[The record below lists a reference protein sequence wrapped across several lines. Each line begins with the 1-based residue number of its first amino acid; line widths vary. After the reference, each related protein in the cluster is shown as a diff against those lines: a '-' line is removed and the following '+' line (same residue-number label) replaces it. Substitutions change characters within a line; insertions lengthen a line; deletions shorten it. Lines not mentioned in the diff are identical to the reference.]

1 MCAIVGIYGE
11 SNIASLESILSLMQ
25 KRGPDGSY
33 LFFEENFVAGMNRL
47 SINDLYFGEQPFV
60 NIDSSIVVLFNGE
73 IYNYRELKKGLEQKG
88 YIFKGHCDGEILPF
102 MYEEYGVE
110 CFSFLDGMFG
120 IMVYDKR
127 CGKIILARDGVGEK
141 PLYYAKCSR
150 KFAFSTLIKPLKEYF
165 GSFSLNPQA
174 LWDFF
179 TFGFIP
185 EPQSIYNEVKAL
197 KKGHYLVF
205 DCQSLEYNEFEF
217 WQKTLQRFS
226 PICQDQNVDLV
237 GITKE
242 IVTKSIQGRLMSDV
256 PIGAFLSGGLDSSIV
271 ATLAQQSLGN
281 LTTFNIAFLDNYD
294 PYCGFADES
303 EFAMLVAK
311 NINSQHFTLKVDAK
325 NYQNFL
331 KSFIQDIDQPFGAI
345 SGIGVKMIARKAREL
360 GIKVLLSGD
369 GADEYF
375 GGYTWYPKLAFN
387 DPKFITKEKPKGWHY
402 YAFESEKK
410 EFLNLDFF
418 GDLDSRGYF
427 PRGDSSPI
435 AFIDFD
441 REFYLPN
448 EMMTKLDR
456 MCMSESIE
464 GRAIFVSPS
473 IASFTQQLS
482 YETLLRNGEKWLL
495 KEAFKSILPQEILQR
510 EKHGFNVPID
520 YWIKNDWFNL
530 LREILSKDSALFHYG
545 IIREDSCEKFIKI
558 LYSNERRV
566 GNVGFYLIV
575 LGMWLEI

>member
-33 LFFEENFVAGMNRL
+33 LFFEENFIAGMNRL

-88 YIFKGHCDGEILPF
+88 YSFKGHCDGEILPF
-102 MYEEYGVE
+102 LYEEYGVE
-110 CFSFLDGMFG
+110 SFSFLDGMFG
-120 IMVYDKR
+120 VMVYDKR

-141 PLYYAKCSR
+141 PLYYAKCGR

-185 EPQSIYNEVKAL
+185 EPQSVYNEVKAL

-226 PICQDQNVDLV
+226 LICQDQNVDLV

-242 IVTKSIQGRLMSDV
+242 IVTKSIQERLMSDV

-303 EFAMLVAK
+303 SFAMLVAK

-387 DPKFITKEKPKGWHY
+387 DSKFITKEKPKGWHY

-435 AFIDFD
+435 TFIDFD

-464 GRAIFVSPS
+464 GRAIFVSPG
-473 IASFTQQLS
+473 IASFTQQLD

-566 GNVGFYLIV
+566 GNVGFYLIA

>member
-11 SNIASLESILSLMQ
+11 SNITSLESILSLMQ

-47 SINDLYFGEQPFV
+47 SINDLYFGEQPFM

-88 YIFKGHCDGEILPF
+88 YSFKGHCDGEILPF
-102 MYEEYGVE
+102 LYEEYGVE
-110 CFSFLDGMFG
+110 SFSFLDGMFG

-127 CGKIILARDGVGEK
+127 HGKIILARDGVGEK
-141 PLYYAKCSR
+141 PLYYAKCGR

-185 EPQSIYNEVKAL
+185 EPQSVYNEVKAL

-303 EFAMLVAK
+303 SFAMLVAK

-387 DPKFITKEKPKGWHY
+387 DSKFITKEKPKGWHY

-418 GDLDSRGYF
+418 EDLDSRGYF

-435 AFIDFD
+435 TFIDFD

-464 GRAIFVSPS
+464 GRAIFVSPG
-473 IASFTQQLS
+473 IASFTQQLD

-520 YWIKNDWFNL
+520 YWIKNDWFNF

-566 GNVGFYLIV
+566 GNVGFYLIA

>member
-11 SNIASLESILSLMQ
+11 SNITSLESILSLMQ

-47 SINDLYFGEQPFV
+47 SINDLYFGEQPFM

-102 MYEEYGVE
+102 LYEEYGVE
-110 CFSFLDGMFG
+110 SFSFLDGMFG

-127 CGKIILARDGVGEK
+127 HGKIILARDGVGEK
-141 PLYYAKCSR
+141 PLYYAKCGR

-185 EPQSIYNEVKAL
+185 EPRSVYNEVKAL

-226 PICQDQNVDLV
+226 LICQDQNVDLV

-242 IVTKSIQGRLMSDV
+242 IVTKSIQERLMSDV

-303 EFAMLVAK
+303 SFAMLVAK

-387 DPKFITKEKPKGWHY
+387 DSKFITKEKPKGWHY

-435 AFIDFD
+435 TFIDFD

-464 GRAIFVSPS
+464 GRAIFVSPG
-473 IASFTQQLS
+473 IASFTQQLD

-566 GNVGFYLIV
+566 GNVGFYLIA